1 MTLVQCNKWQF
12 VDILCN
18 SVFLGVPQSR
28 IRSES
33 PQTVQV
39 SGDQRTKEI
48 AAAYSGEKWMHII
61 NMKSGVFDIGPR

>member
-1 MTLVQCNKWQF
+1 
-12 VDILCN
+12 
-18 SVFLGVPQSR
+18 VPQSR

-48 AAAYSGEKWMHII
+48 AAAYSGEKLVHII
-61 NMKSGVFDIGPR
+61 NIKSGVFDIGPH